1 MMYRLIML
9 AALCLVLGACAT
21 TTTTT
26 KSRPRA
32 QIEIQDQ
39 VGFTITETVAVSN
52 AVRVD
57 YDRALGLLEQGRSD
71 QGIAL
76 LESVVESAPDVSG
89 PIIDLGIAAHRA
101 GDLETAEAH
110 LLEARELNPDHP
122 VAHNELGIIY
132 RKTGR
137 FAMARSS
144 YEAALALY
152 PGYHHARRNLGI
164 LCDLYL
170 ADLECALSSY
180 EAYMKT
186 VPGDDQAAMWI
197 SDLRNRMG
205 RQE

>member
-1 MMYRLIML
+1 MMYRLVIL
-9 AALCLVLGACAT
+9 ATLCLVLGACAT
-21 TTTTT
+21 TTTT
-26 KSRPRA
+26 SRPRA
-32 QIEIQDQ
+32 QIEIQEE
-39 VGFTITETVAVSN
+39 VGFTITETVSVSN

-57 YDRALGLLEQGRSD
+57 YDRALTLIEQGRSD
-71 QGIAL
+71 QGITL

-101 GDLETAEAH
+101 GDLETAETH
-110 LLEARELNPDHP
+110 LLQARELNPDHP
-122 VAHNELGIIY
+122 VVHNELGIIY

-144 YEAALALY
+144 YETALALY

-186 VPGDDQAAMWI
+186 VPGDDQAVMWI
-197 SDLRNRMG
+197 ADLRNRMG